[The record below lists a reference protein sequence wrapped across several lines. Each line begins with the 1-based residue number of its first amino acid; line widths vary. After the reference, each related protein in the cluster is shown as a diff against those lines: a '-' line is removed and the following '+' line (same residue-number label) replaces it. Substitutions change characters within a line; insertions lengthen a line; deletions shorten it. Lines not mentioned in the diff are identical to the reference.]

1 MHTQPRSSLQ
11 DDSSLG
17 MCDRGLLRTCTTEI
31 KKIDVCTCIDNLND
45 LNQTFRYAL
54 SEPFQ
59 QPFQG
64 RNVTPPAP
72 VWERSVNIVRDW
84 VHTLVA
90 KQDKAAHETL
100 LHVAELHA
108 RETAAVMASV
118 AHKVCILLL
127 LE

>member
-90 KQDKAAHETL
+90 TQGLYT
-100 LHVAELHA
+100 
-108 RETAAVMASV
+108 SV
-118 AHKVCILLL
+118 AGIAFAHRSWCSFAGQEPSLPNTL
-127 LE
+127 

>member
-1 MHTQPRSSLQ
+1 MQ

-31 KKIDVCTCIDNLND
+31 KKVGVCKCIDNLND
-45 LNQTFRYAL
+45 LNQTFGYAL
-54 SEPFQ
+54 SVPFQ

-72 VWERSVNIVRDW
+72 VWERSVNIVRGW
-84 VHTLVA
+84 VHNLVA

-118 AHKVCILLL
+118 AHKVYISVLQA
-127 LE
+127 